1 MSLST
6 ILHSLRPLLL
16 AGVTA
21 ALLTSASHAV
31 DWPQFRGPASTGV
44 GGAPAPGPKLAEAWK
59 VDLPGRGLSSPV
71 IVGSKLFLTASSGPR
86 QETLHVLCF
95 DTATGKRQWERT
107 FRATGRTMCHDK
119 TCVAAPTVCS
129 DGSRV
134 FALFS
139 SNDLFAL
146 DLDGNLLW
154 LRGLTVDY
162 ANASNSLGMASSPI
176 FVGGTLI
183 VPSENDSESLTAG
196 LDPLTGVNR
205 WKMDR
210 PKAANWTSPIPL
222 GDKAV
227 LQSSKGLTCVDPMTG
242 SVLWNYGD
250 GASTIPSSVASQGV
264 IYAPSHGLTALKPPG
279 TGGEP
284 QQLWRSEQINPSTG
298 SPLVLEGKVYTLN
311 SAGVLLQADATTG
324 DRAWKLRLE
333 GPFSGSPVAAGKWI
347 YVVNEK
353 GLVQVVDST
362 AAEGEVAGKLALGET
377 VLCTPSLADGALFVR
392 SDAHLW
398 RLK

>member
-1 MSLST
+1 M
-6 ILHSLRPLLL
+6 LL
-16 AGVTA
+16 ACAMA
-21 ALLTSASHAV
+21 AATISSALAI
-31 DWPQFRGPASTGV
+31 DWPQFRGPASTGL
-44 GGAPAPGPKLAEAWK
+44 GAAPAPGPNLTEAWK
-59 VDLPGRGLSSPV
+59 ADLPGRGLSSPI
-71 IVGSKLFLTASSGPR
+71 IVGGRLFLTASSGPR
-86 QETLHVLCF
+86 QETLHVMCF
-95 DTATGKRQWERT
+95 DATTGKREWERT

-119 TCVAAPTVCS
+119 TCVAAPTMCS
-129 DGSRV
+129 DGTRV

-146 DLDGNLLW
+146 DLEGNLLW

-162 ANASNSLGMASSPI
+162 SNASNSLGMASSPI
-176 FVGGTLI
+176 FVGGTLV

-196 LDPLTGVNR
+196 IDPQTGVNR

-210 PKAANWTSPIPL
+210 PKAANWTSPISL

-227 LQSSKGLTCVDPMTG
+227 LQSSEGLTCVDPMTG
-242 SVLWNYGD
+242 SVLWTYGD

-264 IYAPSHGLTALKPPG
+264 IYAPSHGLTALKPAAS
-279 TGGEP
+279 GGAPE
-284 QQLWRSEQINPSTG
+284 QLWRSEQINPSTG
-298 SPLVLEGKVYTLN
+298 SPLVLGGKVYTLN
-311 SAGVLLQADATTG
+311 SAGVLLQADAANG

-333 GPFSGSPVAAGKWI
+333 GPFSGSPVAAGKFI

-392 SDAHLW
+392 SDGHLW